1 MVPGFS
7 CSTSIHSN
15 HSTMA
20 PRANL
25 MDKSQNYFKSKQTNL
40 NTSFTAKFYPDLS
53 ISRPFRTHCFRPLKS
68 RFTFVT
74 ARNIPSG
81 YEFLLTFSYSYAL
94 RQAHAHQH
102 TLIHEKAS
110 RHSTKVLSY
119 SLSQVE
125 FLIAPIFL
133 RTLFLFLM
141 NLPGHGF
148 YYKFAD

>member
-1 MVPGFS
+1 
-7 CSTSIHSN
+7 
-15 HSTMA
+15 MA

-53 ISRPFRTHCFRPLKS
+53 IFPPFSTHCLRPLKS

-81 YEFLLTFSYSYAL
+81 YEFLLTFSYSYAQ
-94 RQAHAHQH
+94 RQAHQH
-102 TLIHEKAS
+102 TLIHEKPS
-110 RHSTKVLSY
+110 RHSTTVLSY

-148 YYKFAD
+148 YYEFAD